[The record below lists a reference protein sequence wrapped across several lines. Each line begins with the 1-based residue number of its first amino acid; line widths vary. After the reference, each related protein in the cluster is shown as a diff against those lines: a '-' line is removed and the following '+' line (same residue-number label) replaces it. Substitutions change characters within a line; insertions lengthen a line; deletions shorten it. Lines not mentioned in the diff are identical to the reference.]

1 MKILLVDDSS
11 LVREVLRSFIEKH
24 DHEVIEAVD
33 GQDGFEKAK
42 THKPDMIVTDALMP
56 NVDGFT
62 LLRNIKMN
70 PNLSSIPCVFYSAIY
85 TGSKDRELALS
96 LGAEA
101 FIIKPKLLEE
111 FWEELKPVME
121 REKCPEVP
129 VEKRVISDEKEFHKI
144 HLAVVTAK
152 LEEKVKALEE
162 DATKR
167 KQAEEEI
174 KRLFTAIDQSINI
187 VFITDAKG
195 HIEYVNAMFEQVTGY
210 AKGEVIGQNPRI
222 LASGE
227 TTHTEYEE
235 LWSTIAAG
243 KTWRGIFKNKKKNG
257 QHYWGNGLITPI
269 RNEKGQLTHFLAVQE
284 DITENIKNEDRI
296 KYLTTYDELTGLCN
310 RTCFTERLNEW
321 LSHNKTCNQ
330 TGVLLLMD
338 IDEFRS
344 INDTYGHSTG
354 DSVLR
359 HVAEFLTTT
368 LFEADKHYVNKNVR
382 ESILGRMGGDEFVI
396 FLPARDEKEGIGTA
410 EEIRKKLEKSR
421 FVEIP
426 GHVTASIGIVLYPGD
441 GSTTKE
447 LITRADA
454 SVYHAKELGSN
465 RIHLYHTE
473 DLVLEKM
480 HSRMEWKGRIQKAI
494 EEDRFEPWFQP
505 ILDLKDNQIHHYE
518 ALARKRSKNGEII
531 LPDMFVD
538 TAEMLGLITAIDR
551 IIIRKTLMVQSNLRK
566 QGKIFSFSV
575 NLSGKD
581 LDDKEFLEFLKS
593 AITET
598 GVDPRLIIFE
608 ITETAAIR
616 DLDKAIKFI
625 KELRL
630 LGCGFSLD
638 DFGVGFTS
646 FKYLKEMDVDYIK
659 IDGSF
664 IRNLHKTQSDH
675 IFVKAMADVARG
687 LGIKTIAEFVE
698 NGEIVKILK
707 EYGVD
712 YGQGYFIGKPVP
724 CIEHKSQV

>member
-195 HIEYVNAMFEQVTGY
+195 HIEYVNSMFEQVTGY
-210 AKGEVIGQNPRI
+210 TKREAIGQNPRI

-227 TTHTEYEE
+227 TSHAEYEE
-235 LWSTIAAG
+235 LWGTITAG

-257 QHYWGNGLITPI
+257 QYYWVNGLITPI
-269 RNEKGQLTHFLAVQE
+269 RNEKGQITNFLAIQE
-284 DITENIKNEDRI
+284 DITEKMQSEEKIR
-296 KYLTTYDELTGLCN
+296 YLASYDELTGLRN
-310 RTCFTERLNEW
+310 RTCFMEQLNEW
-321 LSHNKTCNQ
+321 LSHYKSYNQ

-338 IDEFRS
+338 IDGFRF

-354 DSVLR
+354 DKVLH
-359 HVAEFLTTT
+359 HVAEFLITT
-368 LFEADKHYVNKNVR
+368 LFEIDKHHVNKDVR
-382 ESILGRMGGDEFVI
+382 ESILGRMGGDEFAI
-396 FLPARDEKEGIGTA
+396 FLPARDEKEGIETA
-410 EEIRKKLEKSR
+410 EKIRKRLEKSR
-421 FVEIP
+421 FVEMP
-426 GHVTASIGIVLYPGD
+426 GHVTAI
-441 GSTTKE
+441 
-447 LITRADA
+447 
-454 SVYHAKELGSN
+454 
-465 RIHLYHTE
+465 
-473 DLVLEKM
+473 
-480 HSRMEWKGRIQKAI
+480 
-494 EEDRFEPWFQP
+494 
-505 ILDLKDNQIHHYE
+505 
-518 ALARKRSKNGEII
+518 
-531 LPDMFVD
+531 
-538 TAEMLGLITAIDR
+538 
-551 IIIRKTLMVQSNLRK
+551 
-566 QGKIFSFSV
+566 
-575 NLSGKD
+575 
-581 LDDKEFLEFLKS
+581 
-593 AITET
+593 
-598 GVDPRLIIFE
+598 
-608 ITETAAIR
+608 
-616 DLDKAIKFI
+616 
-625 KELRL
+625 
-630 LGCGFSLD
+630 
-638 DFGVGFTS
+638 
-646 FKYLKEMDVDYIK
+646 
-659 IDGSF
+659 
-664 IRNLHKTQSDH
+664 
-675 IFVKAMADVARG
+675 
-687 LGIKTIAEFVE
+687 
-698 NGEIVKILK
+698 
-707 EYGVD
+707 
-712 YGQGYFIGKPVP
+712 
-724 CIEHKSQV
+724 